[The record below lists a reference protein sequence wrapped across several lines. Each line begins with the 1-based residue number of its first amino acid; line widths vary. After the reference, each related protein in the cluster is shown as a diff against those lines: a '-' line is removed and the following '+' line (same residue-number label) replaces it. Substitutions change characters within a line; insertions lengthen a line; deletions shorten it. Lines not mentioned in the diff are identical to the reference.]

1 MKKKTVITIVL
12 VLIAIMAICFGVYNF
27 FLKPR
32 VSLELKS
39 DKVEASLSLKKKD
52 IVTLNAPE
60 DKEYSYKAVDSKN
73 VKLNKVGKYT
83 IKFLITDENDKEI
96 RTQEFDIEVIDTTK
110 PTINVDNPIE
120 VVENEYE
127 SIEELYSVLD
137 NTIDE
142 VQSEVRGDY
151 DLSKAGEYDINIVA
165 TDKSGNKSQKETKLI
180 VSTKNESVS
189 DESVTENDISG
200 FDIGG
205 YWVNEKKD
213 MLILFK
219 QDDGR
224 GSVVVSKLS
233 TGAGGGTG
241 GEIKSTVKQGD
252 EVTVT
257 YRDSELNTTESFS
270 YILKDSSTIVISSK
284 YKSFKGTYKKWSE
297 SKVNQ
302 YWNR

>member
-1 MKKKTVITIVL
+1 MKKKVIITIISVL
-12 VLIAIMAICFGVYNF
+12 AVIIALGVAVYAL
-27 FLKPR
+27 FLKPK

-39 DKVEASLSLKKKD
+39 DKIEASLSLKKKD
-52 IVTLNAPE
+52 IVKLNAPE
-60 DKEYSYKAVDSKN
+60 DKQYSYKVVDSKS
-73 VKLNKVGKYT
+73 VKLNKVGKYK
-83 IKFLITDENDKEI
+83 IKFIISDENDKEI
-96 RTQEFDIEVIDTTK
+96 KTQEFDIEVIDTTK

-120 VVENEYE
+120 VEEDEYD
-127 SIEELYSVLD
+127 SIDDLYSVLD
-137 NTIDE
+137 NTIDG
-142 VQSEVRGDY
+142 VQSEVTGDY
-151 DLSKAGEYDINIVA
+151 DLSKAGEYNINILA
-165 TDKSGNKSQKETKLI
+165 TDKSGNESQKETKLI
-180 VSTKNESVS
+180 VSTKNDSIS
-189 DESVTENDISG
+189 DETVTENDISG

-270 YILKDSSTIVISSK
+270 YVLKDSSTIIISSK

-297 SKVNQ
+297 SQINQ

>member
-1 MKKKTVITIVL
+1 MKKKVIITIISVL
-12 VLIAIMAICFGVYNF
+12 AVIIALGVAVYAL
-27 FLKPR
+27 FLKPK

-39 DKVEASLSLKKKD
+39 DKIEASLSLKKKD
-52 IVTLNAPE
+52 IVKLNAPE
-60 DKEYSYKAVDSKN
+60 DKEYSYKVVDSKS
-73 VKLNKVGKYT
+73 VKLNKVGKYK
-83 IKFLITDENDKEI
+83 IKFIISDENDKEI
-96 RTQEFDIEVIDTTK
+96 KTQEFDIEVIDTTK

-120 VVENEYE
+120 VEEDEYD
-127 SIEELYSVLD
+127 SIDDLYSVLD
-137 NTIDE
+137 NTIDG
-142 VQSEVRGDY
+142 VQSEVTGDY
-151 DLSKAGEYDINIVA
+151 DLSKAGEYNINILA
-165 TDKSGNKSQKETKLI
+165 TDKSGNESQKETKLI
-180 VSTKNESVS
+180 VSTKNDSIS
-189 DESVTENDISG
+189 DETVTENDISG

-257 YRDSELNTTESFS
+257 YRDLELNTTESFS
-270 YILKDSSTIVISSK
+270 YVLKDSSTIIISSK

-297 SKVNQ
+297 SQINQ